1 MEFRAVLKSFFLF
14 FVFGLKDSWGLMFY
28 PYKVMRRLVLY
39 GGSSLFFFYSFF
51 LFGFFLLQE
60 KIKPVAIN
68 GFESFVLYLFNLF
81 LTCLFY
87 YVFLRIFNN
96 KINYSTVVSVYSA
109 TLLPTILFFYSNLFF
124 YFLLPPPRTLSLLGI
139 IFSYLYLSWVSA
151 LVFWKIS
158 LLYLC
163 LRFLGRLDL
172 FKVVFLI
179 VLYTAVFS
187 LYFLLLYQLQ
197 LIRLPII

>member
-1 MEFRAVLKSFFLF
+1 
-14 FVFGLKDSWGLMFY
+14 
-28 PYKVMRRLVLY
+28 MRRLVLY